1 MGIYIPDMDM
11 PKSCWDCDI
20 ANGDEAYCPLVENGS
35 FSLDLEGRLPDCP
48 LKEIHIEPYQ
58 LEFLIKMMKAVDNF
72 RREINENQP
81 ASY

>member
-11 PKSCWDCDI
+11 PERCWDCDI

-48 LKEIHIEPYQ
+48 LKEIHIEPY
-58 LEFLIKMMKAVDNF
+58 
-72 RREINENQP
+72 
-81 ASY
+81 